1 MTPRYTLL
9 LALPLLTLANIGHG
23 ADFDD
28 FLTTVEPGTFTG
40 TSEDFVTH
48 VTWKDAPAPA
58 HYQCREENGEDTVL
72 ELWQG
77 ETSGS
82 RDRFGEQSLVYGEN
96 GDIRVL
102 AMTNDKGQ
110 PWAAAYFMLPSGET
124 HLFRLHFSS
133 RGVTK
138 VGKKFQCDRVGVP
151 ANSGTP

>member
-1 MTPRYTLL
+1 MTPRYIHL
-9 LALPLLTLANIGHG
+9 LALPLLALASISHG

-28 FLTTVEPGTFTG
+28 FLATLEPGTFTG

-58 HYQCREENGEDTVL
+58 HYQCREDNGEDPVL

-77 ETSGS
+77 EKSGT

-96 GDIRVL
+96 GDVRVL

-138 VGKKFQCDRVGVP
+138 AGKKFQCNPMAASR
-151 ANSGTP
+151 NSDTP